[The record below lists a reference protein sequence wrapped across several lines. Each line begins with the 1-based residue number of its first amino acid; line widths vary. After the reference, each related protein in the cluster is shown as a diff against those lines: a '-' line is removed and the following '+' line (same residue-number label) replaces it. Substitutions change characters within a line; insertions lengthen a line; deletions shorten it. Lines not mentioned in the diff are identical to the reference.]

1 MAVTANT
8 TTTANFAIDAKT
20 IDFVERFNA
29 NMEALSDIMDIM
41 RPIRKRPGTKLTS
54 YKVTIT
60 RGGGQPAEGDD
71 VALSQADVDE
81 VAHKDLALKAD
92 RMRVTAQSVEKYG
105 ADIAVQ
111 KTYDAFIVDIQNDIL
126 TDFYEFAL
134 TGELTGTETTFQMA
148 ISMAVGRVKHK
159 FQQMRRKYDK
169 VVVFVNTLD
178 LHRYLGNT
186 TITTQTLNGI
196 EYLKNFL
203 GADTVIASADIPE
216 GKVVGI
222 PADNIILYYI
232 DPADGDFKELGLD
245 YYTGNGET
253 NLIGAHREGVYGK
266 VSGDIHVLYGLTLW
280 AEYIDAIAVLSFG
293 DAA

>member
-1 MAVTANT
+1 MAVTTNT
-8 TTTANFAIDAKT
+8 TTTANFNVDAKT
-20 IDFVERFNA
+20 IDFVERFNS
-29 NMEALSDIMDIM
+29 NMEALADIMGIM
-41 RPIRKRPGTKLTS
+41 RPIRKTPGTKLTS
-54 YKVTIT
+54 YKVNIT

-71 VALSQADVDE
+71 VALSQANVE
-81 VAHKDLALKAD
+81 AVAHKDLTLTAD

-111 KTYDAFIVDIQNDIL
+111 RTYDAFIVDIQGDIL

-134 TGELTGTETTFQMA
+134 TGELTGEETTFQMA
-148 ISMAVGRVKHK
+148 VSMAVGRVKHK
-159 FQQMRRKYDK
+159 FQQMRRKYDN

-186 TITTQTLNGI
+186 TITTQTLNGV

-203 GADTVIASADIPE
+203 GADTVIANSDIPE

-266 VSGDIHVLYGLTLW
+266 ISGDIHVLYGLTLW
-280 AEYIDAIAVLSFG
+280 AEYIDAIAVLTFG
-293 DAA
+293 EAA